1 MTNPAANARQ
11 TALAVESLD
20 AYYAKCQV
28 LFGAQFSLRRG
39 EIVALLG
46 RNGAGKTT
54 TLMAIAG
61 FVSVKRG
68 KIRLGDQD
76 IVAMA
81 PFRRVRSGL
90 ALTPSGSR
98 SFGSLTVHENLQMS
112 ANIEARAPRWTID
125 KIYEL
130 FPKLK
135 VLTNSNGSQLSGGER
150 QMLAVGRA
158 LLSQPDVLMLD
169 EPSEG
174 LAPMI
179 VRELGVILRR
189 LRSEGLGVLLTEQ
202 NHVMAMDVADRVLFM
217 EKGQILWEGTA
228 AQAAAPEVIGR
239 YLAV

>member
-1 MTNPAANARQ
+1 MIVQVRNPSPP
-11 TALAVESLD
+11 ALAVDSLD

-28 LFGAQFSLRRG
+28 LFGARLDVNAG

-61 FVSVKRG
+61 FVNVRNG
-68 KIRLGDQD
+68 TVRLGGRE
-76 IVAMA
+76 IVSMPA
-81 PFRRVRSGL
+81 FRRVRAGL

-112 ANIEARAPRWTID
+112 AKVGVRTPRWTIN
-125 KIYEL
+125 KIYEI

-135 VLTNSNGSQLSGGER
+135 VLSNSNGSQLSGGER

-179 VRELGVILRR
+179 VRELGSILRH
-189 LRSEGLGVLLTEQ
+189 LREEGLAILLTEQ

-217 EKGQILWEGTA
+217 EKGQIVWEGRA
-228 AQAAAPEVIGR
+228 ADAKSSEIVGR
-239 YLAV
+239 YLAI

>member
-1 MTNPAANARQ
+1 MNLTA
-11 TALAVESLD
+11 TALRVDALD

-28 LFGAQFSLRRG
+28 LFGAHLTLNPG

-61 FVSVKRG
+61 FVAVKRG
-68 KIRLGDQD
+68 QVRLGERD
-76 IVAMA
+76 VASMA
-81 PFRRVRSGL
+81 PFQRVRSGL

-98 SFGSLTVHENLQMS
+98 SFGSLTVLENLQMS
-112 ANIEARAPRWTID
+112 ASINARKERWTVE
-125 KIYEL
+125 KVFEM

-135 VLTNSNGSQLSGGER
+135 VLARSRGSQLSGGER

-179 VRELGVILRR
+179 VRELGFILRR
-189 LRSEGLGVLLTEQ
+189 LRDEGLGVLLTEQ
-202 NHVMAMDVADRVLFM
+202 NYAMALEIADRVLFM
-217 EKGQILWEGTA
+217 EKGQIVWEGTA
-228 AQAAAPEVIGR
+228 LEAAAPAVIGR

>member
-1 MTNPAANARQ
+1 MNPAT
-11 TALAVESLD
+11 TALKVDSLD

-28 LFGAQFSLRRG
+28 LFGAHLTLNPG

-61 FVSVKRG
+61 FVTVKRG
-68 KIRLGDQD
+68 HVRLRERE
-76 IVAMA
+76 IASMA
-81 PFRRVRSGL
+81 PFQRVRSGL

-98 SFGSLTVHENLQMS
+98 SFGSLTVQENLQMS
-112 ANIEARAPRWTID
+112 ASIGVRKERWTIER
-125 KIYEL
+125 IFEM

-135 VLTNSNGSQLSGGER
+135 VLANSRGSQLSGGER
-150 QMLAVGRA
+150 QMLAVSRA

-179 VRELGVILRR
+179 VDELGRILRR
-189 LRSEGLGVLLTEQ
+189 LRDEGLSILLTEQ
-202 NHVMAMDVADRVLFM
+202 NHTMALEVADRVMFM
-217 EKGQILWEGTA
+217 EKGQIVWEGSA
-228 AQAAAPEVIGR
+228 AEASAPEVIGR